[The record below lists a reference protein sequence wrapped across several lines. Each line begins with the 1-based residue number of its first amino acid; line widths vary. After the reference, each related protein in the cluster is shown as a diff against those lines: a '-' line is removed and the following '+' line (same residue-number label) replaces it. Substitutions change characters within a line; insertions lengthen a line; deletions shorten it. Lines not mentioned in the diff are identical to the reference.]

1 MASGHLPVPTQP
13 LPTQPM
19 PTQAMPTQPMPT
31 QPMPT
36 QPMPT
41 QPMPTH
47 SMPTQ
52 PMPTQPQPIRHQLSP
67 SMEYGRPLARSQDD
81 ERVNYFCQ
89 RPNDNDFTYDKTQRW
104 ALGDD
109 SVIDIAPSAKKLWG
123 VEEGKPDNKGIFNIG
138 EQTWRDTAWST
149 GPAADHGVGQH
160 ALSMGVGQRGPGR
173 QFPGGDSVLSPR
185 ASEAAGVGVKM
196 VEYLLAS
203 SPTGKDA
210 LESAHQRIAT
220 LSLRNGAS
228 EVVKDKKDKAPSPFD
243 PSKKD
248 VENGNAPQA
257 NGIQNGLDDDKAF
270 NRIYPQHDTI
280 EVQTK
285 HPCRTPGSRQGSPS
299 EEDVNKNGVV
309 VSVKDELVG
318 STVGGVVMGQ
328 GGQVL
333 GPLDHSSFDGVG
345 GGMGSGVGGGG
356 MGGVGN
362 AAGILDPSMG
372 GPGGPFSSP
381 TGPDYNN
388 MATSVPM
395 ESPTLLP
402 GPQPQHN
409 FTDTQV
415 SFVNDRL

>member
-1 MASGHLPVPTQP
+1 MREMNKDMVSLPVVGWTAEGEFPNVSAAQVYGGDAVSRGDVVTTMVRPWTPGRDSVVYTGYRDNTRSWAGASRRVSSENNSIEHQCVRIN
-13 LPTQPM
+13 LPTM
-19 PTQAMPTQPMPT
+19 
-31 QPMPT
+31 
-36 QPMPT
+36 
-41 QPMPTH
+41 
-47 SMPTQ
+47 
-52 PMPTQPQPIRHQLSP
+52 
-67 SMEYGRPLARSQDD
+67 
-81 ERVNYFCQ
+81 
-89 RPNDNDFTYDKTQRW
+89 KTN
-104 ALGDD
+104 
-109 SVIDIAPSAKKLWG
+109 IAPSAKKLWG